1 MRRFNQDIKTATMA
15 LKVLIIALALLNF
28 PGDVLGKD
36 YDIRLMEGKTRGV
49 ASGVSA
55 AGKAWAHIAWTANF
69 GNYDVSDT
77 SAVVEFNVRV
87 MLLDKDGMLLYENS
101 LTKASVKAGQ
111 WVEVKGIAPL
121 TLDIA
126 EKVAGCNFEV
136 DRSRQEFDDM
146 LKKIGK

>member
-36 YDIRLMEGKTRGV
+36 YDIRLMEGKTKVTGV
-49 ASGVSA
+49 YETPAGDTVVSV
-55 AGKAWAHIAWTANF
+55 AWTAKF

-77 SAVVEFNVRV
+77 SEVVKFNVKVEF
-87 MLLDKDGMLLYENS
+87 LDVDGMILYTYS
-101 LTKASVKAGQ
+101 LTTAKVKAGK
-111 WVEVKGIAPL
+111 WVLVKGL
-121 TLDIA
+121 ESVSL
-126 EKVAGCNFEV
+126 KLYKKMVGCDFKV